1 MAIGSADNDIIDC
14 TDIAEFYCRPGFPSR
29 SLANRESPLILE
41 GLPPRPAS
49 AGPQRRRVRRR
60 RRSRRPSHGDP
71 RGPARS
77 ALPAVLCALPPQPPR
92 PPCRASAA
100 ALLAELVEKL
110 PFG

>member
-29 SLANRESPLILE
+29 SLANCESPLILE

-49 AGPQRRRVRRR
+49 AGPQRIEGRPRQ
-60 RRSRRPSHGDP
+60 RSRRPSHGDP
-71 RGPARS
+71 GGPAGS
-77 ALPAVLCALPPQPPR
+77 SLLAVLWALPPHPPS

-100 ALLAELVEKL
+100 ALPAELVEK
-110 PFG
+110 